1 MGKTYQKGKQFTIED
16 RMELQAMIH
25 HNMSFSAMG
34 KRLGFSHSS
43 ILREIHRNGYTTNG
57 GAYGNTC
64 RLRIQLIVCNRCY
77 KRQQCINYNKFYYNY
92 KKAQEKADTRRVNSR
107 SSPKISVEQIQQ
119 IDQFV
124 KQGISL
130 KQSLH
135 HIYVSHPELAKICSE
150 RTIRRLIYR
159 GNLSVRPHELRQYV
173 RYKRQYIKPNHSHV
187 KDLKVLLNRTFRD
200 FKRVTT
206 ANPDR
211 NIVQYDSLIGKRDD
225 KKALLTI
232 FFPKYS
238 FQFGFL
244 INKDSSRDVVKQVKT
259 LFRKLGSDMVKKI
272 FPLNLSDNGSEF
284 THFHQ
289 IEVDEHGEVLCRVFF
304 TNPYRST
311 DKAHCERNHALVR
324 YFLPKS
330 KSLNELTQPMI
341 DEMFSHLNSYVRA
354 AKGNSTPYELVL
366 EAFGE
371 EFLNI
376 INIQPIDKRKV
387 RLFPLV

>member
-1 MGKTYQKGKQFTIED
+1 
-16 RMELQAMIH
+16 
-25 HNMSFSAMG
+25 MSA
-34 KRLGFSHSS
+34 
-43 ILREIHRNGYTTNG
+43 INV
-57 GAYGNTC
+57 NT
-64 RLRIQLIVCNRCY
+64 LN
-77 KRQQCINYNKFYYNY
+77 
-92 KKAQEKADTRRVNSR
+92 
-107 SSPKISVEQIQQ
+107 QI
-119 IDQFV
+119 I
-124 KQGISL
+124 
-130 KQSLH
+130 
-135 HIYVSHPELAKICSE
+135 
-150 RTIRRLIYR
+150 
-159 GNLSVRPHELRQYV
+159 
-173 RYKRQYIKPNHSHV
+173 HV

-272 FPLNLSDNGSEF
+272 FPLNLSDNGREF

-311 DKAHCERNHALVR
+311 DKAYCERNHALVR

-354 AKGNSTPYELVL
+354 TKANSTPYELVL